1 MTGGSD
7 VGGGREKT
15 GGGQAS
21 GSGASRGGA
30 VLSLEDIRRQVE
42 ARVEEEA
49 ALPGGGG
56 GDDEGGVDSDFI
68 QECIRHNEMGDGEL
82 FKLLHRGRFVF
93 NKAMKT
99 WLKWSGHHWEIDHLD
114 EASGA
119 VEAVVEAYQAEVDRI
134 TVALREIDAKDIRKS
149 KEALR
154 ETITKRIWALRGD
167 RRDKCLK
174 WAHTSMN
181 PLAIFGDELD
191 ARPWFLACPNCVV
204 DLKTGNERPGRPDD
218 YLMKATS
225 AEWRGLFEPCD
236 GWVRTLLEIFD
247 WDESLV
253 DFLQRLLGYALIGA
267 VYEAIFPTLIGPG
280 GRNGKSTIMETVK
293 SVLGPLAGPI
303 PNEMLMA
310 SYKVSGGG
318 NSPTPEIMALR
329 GLRLAWASVPEDGA
343 RVSAGKVKWL
353 TGKDTLVG
361 RYPHDKHNITFE
373 PSHTLIL
380 LSNFRP
386 HADTNDAAFWERLIS
401 IPFKLRFI
409 RNREPRADNER
420 AADIGLD
427 EKLRAEASGI
437 LAWMVRG
444 CLAWQRKGLAPPP
457 KVVEETQDYFASEDN
472 MGAFVDYCCD
482 TGEEGE
488 FECRAKELYDLFC
501 AWWKQYVGNFPPKQ
515 RKLGTYLKERFRSEK
530 VGGVYR
536 YYGIQPNPEIIEEIM
551 PDRKG

>member
-1 MTGGSD
+1 MTVGSD
-7 VGGGREKT
+7 RPSGNEKA
-15 GGGQAS
+15 G
-21 GSGASRGGA
+21 GGA
-30 VLSLEDIRRQVE
+30 VLSLDEIRRQVE
-42 ARVEEEA
+42 ARVREEGA
-49 ALPGGGG
+49 DPGSGG
-56 GDDEGGVDSDFI
+56 GDGEGGIDPQFI
-68 QECIRHNEMGDGEL
+68 HDCIRSNEMGDGEL
-82 FKLLHRGRFVF
+82 FKRLHQGLFVF
-93 NKAMKT
+93 NKAMKQ
-99 WLKWSGHHWEIDHLD
+99 WLKWAGHHWEIDHLD
-114 EASGA
+114 EAAGA
-119 VEAVVEAYQAEVDRI
+119 VESVVEAYQAEAARL
-134 TVALREIDAKDIRKS
+134 TAELREIDDKDARKT
-149 KEALR
+149 KEKLR
-154 ETITKRIWALRGD
+154 DTINKRIWALRGD

-174 WAHTSMN
+174 WAHTSLN
-181 PLAIFGDELD
+181 PLAIYGDELD
-191 ARPWFLACPNCVV
+191 ARPWLLACPNCVV
-204 DLKTGNERPGRPDD
+204 DLKTGQNRPGRPDD
-218 YLMKATS
+218 FLMKATN

-236 GWVRTLLEIFD
+236 IWVRTLLEIFD

-253 DFLQRLLGYALIGA
+253 EFLQRLLGYALIGA
-267 VYEAIFPTLIGPG
+267 VYEAIFPALIGPG
-280 GRNGKSTIMETVK
+280 GRNGKSTIMETIK
-293 SVLGPLAGPI
+293 AVLGPLAGPI

-310 SYKVSGGG
+310 SYKASSA

-329 GLRLAWASVPEDGA
+329 GLRLAWASEPEDGA
-343 RVSAGKVKWL
+343 RVSCGKVKWL

-361 RYPHDKHNITFE
+361 RYPHDKHSISFE

-427 EKLRAEASGI
+427 EKLRCEASGI

-457 KVVEETQDYFASEDN
+457 KVIEETADYFASEDN

-482 TGEEGE
+482 TGDESE
-488 FECRAKELYDLFC
+488 FLCRAKEIYDMFF

-530 VGGVYR
+530 VGGVYW